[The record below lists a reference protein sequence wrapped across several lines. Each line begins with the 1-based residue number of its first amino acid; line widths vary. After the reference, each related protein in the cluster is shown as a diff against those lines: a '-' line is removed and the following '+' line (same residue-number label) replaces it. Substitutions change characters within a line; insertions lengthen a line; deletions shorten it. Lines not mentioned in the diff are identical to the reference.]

1 METWG
6 YTVQLGEKVCKLFN
20 LECNALVFIL
30 FKRKKYL
37 NDKSILNNLI
47 VFWKNCLAAELLL
60 YGKFVLTDRDA
71 TTVLSIQKTAYLLCT
86 KSYAGFRTY

>member
-1 METWG
+1 M
-6 YTVQLGEKVCKLFN
+6 LLFSFYSR
-20 LECNALVFIL
+20 E
-30 FKRKKYL
+30 KKYL

-60 YGKFVLTDRDA
+60 SGKFVLTDRDA
-71 TTVLSIQKTAYLLCT
+71 TAVLSIQKAAYLLCT